1 VPVQAVAVQ
10 RGADR
15 GCRDPHAQVHQFAL
29 DALVAP
35 ARVLCGQADDQLLD
49 GLVELWPP
57 LANTGVGPRAR
68 DEAPVPVQQRL
79 RGDEEAGSA
88 GSG

>member
-1 VPVQAVAVQ
+1 MAVQ

-15 GCRDPHAQVHQFAL
+15 GCRDPHAEVHQLAL
-29 DALVAP
+29 DTLVAP
-35 ARVLCGQADDQLLD
+35 ARVLYGQADDQLLD

-57 LANTGVGPRAR
+57 LANSRVGPRAR
-68 DEAPVPVQQRL
+68 DEAPVPAQQRL
-79 RGDEEAGSA
+79 RGDEEAGPA